1 MDLRV
6 LSDNEIERFRAK
18 TEEIL
23 ANIGIRVCHPELR
36 RLARAAGASIDEAN
50 EIVRIPPALLRG
62 LLATVPSTYAIA
74 GPDGREHV
82 IGGDNQYCQA
92 IVTDPWIVDYQT
104 QTLRRPCLDDVRHHT
119 IIAQKLDRV
128 IGASRMDFP
137 VVDVPEPAS
146 SLRALEEHLLH
157 QSKHLFVYPASW
169 PSYQQW
175 LDIIEILARGDS
187 ASASRLVTLAAAVIS
202 PLTVSEMNCELLLS
216 ACAHG
221 FRIIPTI
228 STMAGTTGPYAKAAM
243 LLQGNAEAI
252 GLAAL
257 SQMIRPGNPYLY
269 SWLGSVTDLRSGD
282 DVYYTLDKA
291 LWKPA
296 TAQLGRS
303 YDMPVSLECGGAM
316 SYRYD
321 QQNGAEGMLFM
332 LSALASKPNIL
343 AGLGSSYDG
352 ISMSAEMMV
361 IQDAWL
367 DAAHYL
373 AQGIATDDLH
383 MGLESIRRAGPGGN
397 YLMDDLT
404 LRFLR
409 SDEFFEHALFDYAVG
424 TEASRSMLQRA
435 HERVEDLLAEHD
447 SPLPGT
453 VQEQLRRY
461 FAGQYRKLGV

>member
-1 MDLRV
+1 VDLRV
-6 LSDNEIERFRAK
+6 LSDNEIERFLAK

-23 ANIGIRVCHPELR
+23 ADIGMRVCHPELR
-36 RLARAAGASIDEAN
+36 RLAGAAGASIDEAN

-74 GPDGREHV
+74 GADGREHA
-82 IGGDNQYCQA
+82 IGGGNQYCQS
-92 IVTDPWIVDYQT
+92 IVTDPWIVDYQS
-104 QTLRRPCLDDVRHHT
+104 QTLRRPCLDDVRRHT

-128 IGASRMDFP
+128 VGASRMDFP

-146 SLRALEEHLLH
+146 SLRALEEHLLN
-157 QSKHLFVYPASW
+157 QGKHLFVYPASW
-169 PSYQQW
+169 PSYEQW

-187 ASASRLVTLAAAVIS
+187 ASAAKLVTLAVAVIS
-202 PLTVSEMNCELLLS
+202 PLTLSEMNCELLLS

-269 SWLGSVTDLRSGD
+269 TWLGSVTNLRSGE
-282 DVYYTLDKA
+282 DVYYTLDKV

-296 TAQLGRS
+296 TAQLGRA

-321 QQNGAEGMLFM
+321 QQNGAEGILFM
-332 LSALASKPNIL
+332 LSAFASRPSIL

-383 MGLESIRRAGPGGN
+383 MGLESLRRAGPGGN

-409 SDEFFEHALFDYAVG
+409 SGEFFEHALFDYAVG
-424 TEASRSMLQRA
+424 TEVSSPMLQRA
-435 HERVEDLLAEHD
+435 HERVEEMLAEDD

-461 FAGQYRKLGV
+461 FAEQYRKLGV

>member
-1 MDLRV
+1 MELRV
-6 LSDNEIERFRAK
+6 LSDNEIERFKAK

-23 ANIGIRVCHPELR
+23 AEIGMRVCHPELR
-36 RLARAAGASIDEAN
+36 RLARAAGASIDEAS

-62 LLATVPSTYAIA
+62 LLATVPPAYAIA
-74 GPDGREHV
+74 GVDGREHV
-82 IGGDNQYCQA
+82 IGSGNQYCQA
-92 IVTDPWIVDYQT
+92 IITDPWIVDYQT
-104 QTLRRPCLDDVRHHT
+104 QTLRRPCLDDVRRHT
-119 IIAQKLDRV
+119 IIAQQLDRIV
-128 IGASRMDFP
+128 GASRMDFP

-169 PSYQQW
+169 PSYEQW
-175 LDIIEILARGDS
+175 LDIIEVLARGDS
-187 ASASRLVTLAAAVIS
+187 ASASKLVTLAVAVIS
-202 PLTVSEMNCELLLS
+202 PLTVSKMNCELLLS

-257 SQMIRPGNPYLY
+257 SQMVHPGNPYLY
-269 SWLGSVTDLRSGD
+269 SWLGSVTDLRSGE
-282 DVYYTLDKA
+282 DVYYTLDKV

-296 TAQLGRS
+296 TAQLGQA
-303 YDMPVSLECGGAM
+303 YNLPVSLECGGAM

-332 LSALASKPNIL
+332 LSALASRPNIL
-343 AGLGSSYDG
+343 AGIGSSYDG
-352 ISMSAEMMV
+352 VSMSAEMMV
-361 IQDAWL
+361 IQEAWL

-373 AQGIATDDLH
+373 ARGIDTDDLH

-409 SDEFFEHALFDYAVG
+409 GDEFFEHALFDYAVG
-424 TEASRSMLQRA
+424 ARPSRSMLQRA
-435 HERVEDLLAEHD
+435 HERVEEMLAEHG
-447 SPLPGT
+447 SPLPGA
-453 VQEQLRRY
+453 VQEQLCRY